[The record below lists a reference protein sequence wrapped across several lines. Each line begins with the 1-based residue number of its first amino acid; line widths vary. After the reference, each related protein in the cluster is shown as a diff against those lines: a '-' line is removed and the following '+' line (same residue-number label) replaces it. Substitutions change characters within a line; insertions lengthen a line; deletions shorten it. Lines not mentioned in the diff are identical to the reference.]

1 MSHIVNFDSSIN
13 SFLTNIINTKNN
25 QTKEDIISGKIKFP
39 DYTSIINEKTSFKN
53 EENILLKNKLL
64 RKYKISLY
72 VEERAKLERN
82 IYNYEN
88 QIMNLRNNKID
99 NSQIDEKPINVYQ
112 STKLPTTQ
120 LLNKKPSKKK
130 IVYKLKSSIINNEIN
145 IDNNNELYSEK
156 KVITNYQTNNN
167 NNEYILKNSK
177 RVQSNYKINNNENQN
192 TNHKK
197 KLSKSQINDNYQYI
211 LKYERKSSSDYNN
224 IFNNKN
230 NNNNNYT
237 LNNNNINKIYNK
249 YNNFNRISN
258 NKLYNNINKSVQ
270 FQRNAKE
277 ILQIDKYKT
286 EYIKSLSST
295 IQKDILKLNQE
306 ENDYKLTLNAK
317 AFVRRLNAD
326 KSQQDILKRKRRIN
340 DYNRQL
346 DKDLQNY
353 YDKKKQAEINHD
365 LIRSMENDL
374 KEIKY
379 KYFGKKYINKK
390 YHYYTPSSSRMKYGT
405 NQLRN
410 QLKDYSENTRTL
422 AHEYPNIQ
430 KYKFL
435 NIETYDNYPIKYK
448 EDEIPINEYANYN
461 YKYDENIDYNESPS
475 ILENTNRKSP
485 YFFNEPKYN
494 ITLEKRIEEIKHG
507 FDLNRKPPVPK
518 ANIKIEKKNND
529 NNINDINNNKKDINE
544 NNNEEN
550 IINNINENNN
560 FENINIDNE
569 NQKDMN
575 YDNIKDNTIKFDNY
589 NINNDNIIEN
599 NLIEGGGIIINDE

>member
-1 MSHIVNFDSSIN
+1 MSNIVEFDSSIN
-13 SFLTNIINTKNN
+13 SFLTKIINTKNN

-39 DYTSIINEKTSFKN
+39 NYTSIQKEKTSFKN

-88 QIMNLRNNKID
+88 QIMNLRNIKKID
-99 NSQIDEKPINVYQ
+99 DSQMEEKLINLYQ

-145 IDNNNELYSEK
+145 KDNNNELSSEK
-156 KVITNYQTNNN
+156 QVITNYQTSNN

-177 RVQSNYKINNNENQN
+177 RVQSGYGINNNENEYKRSNKKQL
-192 TNHKK
+192 TNH
-197 KLSKSQINDNYQYI
+197 QINDNYQYK
-211 LKYERKSSSDYNN
+211 LKYEKRSSSDFHN
-224 IFNNKN
+224 IIDHKIYNKN
-230 NNNNNYT
+230 NNNYNKLYNNY
-237 LNNNNINKIYNK
+237 NNS
-249 YNNFNRISN
+249 FNRISN

-295 IQKDILKLNQE
+295 IQKDILKLNKVE
-306 ENDYKLTLNAK
+306 TDYKLTLNAK
-317 AFVRRLNAD
+317 AFIRRLNAD
-326 KSQQDILKRKRRIN
+326 KSQQDILRRKRKIN
-340 DYNRQL
+340 EYNKQL

-390 YHYYTPSSSRMKYGT
+390 YHYYTPSSSRMKHGT

-435 NIETYDNYPIKYK
+435 NIETYDNYPIKYR
-448 EDEIPINEYANYN
+448 EDEIPFNEKLNN
-461 YKYDENIDYNESPS
+461 NKYDENVDYNEFPS
-475 ILENTNRKSP
+475 MLENPNRKSP
-485 YFFNEPKYN
+485 YYFNEPKYN
-494 ITLEKRIEEIKHG
+494 VTLEKRIEEIKHE
-507 FDLNRKPPVPK
+507 FDTNRKPPVPK
-518 ANIKIEKKNND
+518 ANTKIEKKNND
-529 NNINDINNNKKDINE
+529 NNIKEINNNDNLDIKYYINE
-544 NNNEEN
+544 DKITNK
-550 IINNINENNN
+550 INENNN
-560 FENINIDNE
+560 FDNIINDNE
-569 NQKDMN
+569 NQNDMN
-575 YDNIKDNTIKFDNY
+575 YHNIKESSIKTDNY
-589 NINNDNIIEN
+589 NINNDDNIDN
-599 NLIEGGGIIINDE
+599 TLMEGGGIITNDDE